1 MEKACRLKFQMG
13 SSGMLLSFISRN
25 FSSTKEQIKWQGLLI
40 YVHTQTFDY
49 SAGRYNDLKSIELTN
64 INQNDHPEY
73 FYKGS

>member
-1 MEKACRLKFQMG
+1 MNGKIAFG
-13 SSGMLLSFISRN
+13 FINPAN
-25 FSSTKEQIKWQGLLI
+25 FEAPELDPRIAYFS
-40 YVHTQTFDY
+40 VHTQTFDY